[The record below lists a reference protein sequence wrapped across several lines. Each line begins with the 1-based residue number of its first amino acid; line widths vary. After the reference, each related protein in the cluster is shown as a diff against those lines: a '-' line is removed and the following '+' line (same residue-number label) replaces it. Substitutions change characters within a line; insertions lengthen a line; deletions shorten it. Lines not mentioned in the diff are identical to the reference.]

1 MERLT
6 RWLSAH
12 PLSVVWAV
20 ALVSVMAALTLFDPV
35 TQTLRLQVDPS
46 IERLL
51 PAENADREVLERVRL
66 QFGETDP
73 VLLAVG
79 FDTVYS
85 ADSIARI
92 DALTQRLAALPGVR
106 QVLSLANAPNA
117 LAEGDEIEISSF
129 AVQARE
135 SPQRVQD
142 FATQVAANP
151 LYHGTLV
158 SDDGRYAAFAIT
170 LEGVDEIQFR
180 AARYGGQIRALA
192 QELTGSSEIWIT
204 GSSVVKAETTDA
216 ILRTLRFTL
225 PAITLLVVVLLFL
238 AYRDLRAVL
247 LATLAIS
254 LALLWTLASAVL
266 LRMPINLVTA
276 IVPPLVIT
284 LGLSY
289 AVHLLAEFFEH
300 DHAQAS
306 RAMRSERVLRRVG
319 MGLLLSGGTTI
330 AGFLALMPGAL
341 PAIREFAILSSLGV
355 AYSTLLML
363 GFLPG
368 ALSLAGTRRHR
379 PPLAEAYFVRAAH
392 RLAGFDLK
400 WRNWIIAIALLSIP
414 IDLYFISQIRVGTE
428 YIKSFEPDA
437 RVRLDYEA
445 INQHFNGASVVSV
458 LIETHVNDALTDPA
472 LIAEVEQLQLWLQQ
486 QPEVGAVAS
495 YVDYLKLIN
504 RNLNEGDP
512 AYYAIPE
519 TQAAVKQLLVFGG
532 SEDIRRVIDSRFRT
546 ALVTLRITVDD
557 SIGITDFV
565 ARTEQRLRQ
574 MKPPL
579 NGQVTGTPVLATR
592 TVNAIASGQ
601 LSSLAIAS
609 VAIWAMLALLFT
621 SARAALLA
629 MLPNLLPVA
638 LYFSILGA
646 LDITLNP
653 TTSLIACIVLGIAVD
668 DTIHYLA
675 RFNADARARASETDA
690 VKHALAGV
698 LRPVTLTLVALCL
711 GFLIFTGSELQN
723 QVQFGLLS
731 AATLLI
737 AWIADITLTPALSS
751 KLRVVTLWD
760 ILRLDLGQS
769 PQHTIPLLSGLSLRQ
784 ARVFALMS
792 QVEKLPAGSRV
803 IRQGDYARDIYVVID
818 GKLEA
823 WVERAEGRK
832 ALSTMVRGAVMGE
845 AGYFGQRR
853 TASVDALTEVRL
865 LRFDSQDLER
875 LRLRYPRIAA
885 VIFRNL
891 NRIQAERLARA
902 TAMLP

>member
-1 MERLT
+1 
-6 RWLSAH
+6 
-12 PLSVVWAV
+12 
-20 ALVSVMAALTLFDPV
+20 
-35 TQTLRLQVDPS
+35 
-46 IERLL
+46 
-51 PAENADREVLERVRL
+51 
-66 QFGETDP
+66 
-73 VLLAVG
+73 
-79 FDTVYS
+79 
-85 ADSIARI
+85 
-92 DALTQRLAALPGVR
+92 
-106 QVLSLANAPNA
+106 VLSLANAPNA

-151 LYHGTLV
+151 LYRGTLV

-414 IDLYFISQIRVGTE
+414 VDLYFISQIRVGTE

-532 SEDIRRVIDSRFRT
+532 SEEIRRVIDSRFRT